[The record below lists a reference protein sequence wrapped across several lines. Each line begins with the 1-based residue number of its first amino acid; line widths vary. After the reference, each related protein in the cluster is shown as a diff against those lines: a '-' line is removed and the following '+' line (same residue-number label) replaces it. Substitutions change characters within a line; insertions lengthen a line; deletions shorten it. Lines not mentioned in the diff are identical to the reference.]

1 LRKTMIDSPL
11 MLYVPGLLPK
21 PEAAVH
27 RRALLRCL
35 LAGLERE
42 DAAVAAEVS
51 ADRGCFDLV
60 AWTYD
65 FYGEHRDFAIDAEA
79 VDALIENGGADAADR
94 AEATSWHRNL
104 LRRVFMLADRLPVLI
119 PHVATRRM
127 EMHLR
132 DLRRYLQNRNGIGE
146 HTRHMLMMPLRAA
159 VEAGRPILLIGHSMG
174 SVIAWDSL
182 WHMTHVTHERAR
194 IDRLLT
200 MGSPLGQRFLQRRIA
215 GSRER
220 GAAKYPGNIG
230 RWINIAA
237 AGDLTALDPTL
248 ADDFAEM
255 VELGA
260 VASIEDVRIYNGF
273 RLNGELNPH
282 AEYGYLAS
290 GETARIIAAWWR
302 SQR

>member
-1 LRKTMIDSPL
+1 MVDSPL
-11 MLYVPGLLPK
+11 ILYVPGLLPK
-21 PEAAVH
+21 PEAGVH
-27 RRALLRCL
+27 RLALFRCL

-42 DAAVAAEVS
+42 DAAVAAELA

-60 AWTYD
+60 AWTFD
-65 FYGEHRDFAIDAEA
+65 FYGEHRDFSIDADA
-79 VDALIENGGADAADR
+79 VDALIASGEADAADR
-94 AEATSWHRNL
+94 AEATSWRRNL
-104 LRRVFMLADRLPVLI
+104 LRRVFMIADRLPVLI
-119 PHVATRRM
+119 PRVATKRV
-127 EMHLR
+127 ELHLR

-146 HTRHMLMMPLRAA
+146 HARHMLMMPLRAA
-159 VEAGRPILLIGHSMG
+159 AEAGRPILLIGHSLG

-182 WHMTHVTHERAR
+182 WHMTHVTREQLR

-200 MGSPLGQRFLQRRIA
+200 MGSPLGQRFIQNRIA

-220 GAAKYPGNIG
+220 GAERYPGNIR
-230 RWINIAA
+230 RWVNIAA

-248 ADDFAEM
+248 ADDFSSM
-255 VELGA
+255 VELGL
-260 VASIEDVRIYNGF
+260 VESIEDVGIYSGF

-290 GETARIIAAWWR
+290 GGTARIIASWWR